1 MFGQLGELK
10 KMYDKYK
17 KLQDALKSIIIR
29 AKEITPFQGNSDKE
43 LWVLIDISG
52 ETKIKDLTIHD
63 PSGILADDV
72 KKHLEKCMKA
82 AFEKW
87 QAKAQEIA
95 QEKTKEI
102 LGFDP
107 SQLGSMM
114 WGGGGMPNIPGLGG

>member
-1 MFGQLGELK
+1 MFGQVGELK

-17 KLQDALKSIIIR
+17 KLQDALKNIIIR
-29 AKEITPFQGNSDKE
+29 AKEISPLKWDADKE
-43 LWVLIDISG
+43 LGVLIDISG
-52 ETKIKDLTIHD
+52 ETKIKEVSIHD
-63 PSGILADDV
+63 PSGVLSDDI
-72 KKHLEKCMKA
+72 KKHLEKCMKI

-87 QAKAQEIA
+87 QSKAQEIA

-114 WGGGGMPNIPGLGG
+114 WGGGMPNIPGLG